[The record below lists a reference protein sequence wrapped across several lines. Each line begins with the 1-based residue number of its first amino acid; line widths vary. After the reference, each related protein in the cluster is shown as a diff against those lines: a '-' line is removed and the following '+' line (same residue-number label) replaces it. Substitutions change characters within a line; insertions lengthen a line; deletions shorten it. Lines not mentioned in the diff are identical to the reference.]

1 LGLRPFRF
9 GREFHAL
16 RGDKHGESF
25 QESLE
30 FSMTEPLPNVD
41 FATLVLSLSHSAL
54 VHLGQ
59 ADDPNDLESRIDLTL
74 ARHSVDL
81 IALLE
86 EKTKGNLTGQEER
99 LIGSVLVDL
108 RARMQELAA
117 DSAAKV
123 ST

>member
-1 LGLRPFRF
+1 MP
-9 GREFHAL
+9 
-16 RGDKHGESF
+16 
-25 QESLE
+25 
-30 FSMTEPLPNVD
+30 EPLPHVD

-59 ADDPNDLESRIDLTL
+59 ADDPNESSTEVDLTL
-74 ARHSVDL
+74 ARHSIDL

-108 RARMQELAA
+108 RARFADLAA
-117 DSAAKV
+117 EKGV
-123 ST
+123 KP

>member
-1 LGLRPFRF
+1 
-9 GREFHAL
+9 
-16 RGDKHGESF
+16 
-25 QESLE
+25 
-30 FSMTEPLPNVD
+30 MTEPLPNVD

-59 ADDPNDLESRIDLTL
+59 ADDPNELESRIDLTL

>member
-1 LGLRPFRF
+1 
-9 GREFHAL
+9 
-16 RGDKHGESF
+16 
-25 QESLE
+25 
-30 FSMTEPLPNVD
+30 MTETLPKVD

-59 ADDPNDLESRIDLTL
+59 ADGPDELESRIDLTL

-108 RARMQELAA
+108 RARMLELAA

>member
-1 LGLRPFRF
+1 
-9 GREFHAL
+9 
-16 RGDKHGESF
+16 
-25 QESLE
+25 
-30 FSMTEPLPNVD
+30 MTEPLPNVD
-41 FATLVLSLSHSAL
+41 VATLVLSLSHSAL

-59 ADDPNDLESRIDLTL
+59 ADDPNELESRIDLTL

-108 RARMQELAA
+108 RARLQELAA

>member
-1 LGLRPFRF
+1 
-9 GREFHAL
+9 
-16 RGDKHGESF
+16 
-25 QESLE
+25 
-30 FSMTEPLPNVD
+30 MTEPLPNVD

>member
-1 LGLRPFRF
+1 
-9 GREFHAL
+9 
-16 RGDKHGESF
+16 
-25 QESLE
+25 
-30 FSMTEPLPNVD
+30 MTEPLPNVD

-59 ADDPNDLESRIDLTL
+59 ADDPNELESRIDLTL

-108 RARMQELAA
+108 RARLQELAA

>member
-1 LGLRPFRF
+1 
-9 GREFHAL
+9 
-16 RGDKHGESF
+16 
-25 QESLE
+25 
-30 FSMTEPLPNVD
+30 MTEPLPNVD

-59 ADDPNDLESRIDLTL
+59 ADDPNELESRIDLTL

-108 RARMQELAA
+108 RARMLELAA

>member
-1 LGLRPFRF
+1 
-9 GREFHAL
+9 
-16 RGDKHGESF
+16 
-25 QESLE
+25 
-30 FSMTEPLPNVD
+30 MTEPLPNVD

-59 ADDPNDLESRIDLTL
+59 ADDPNELESRIDLTL

-108 RARMQELAA
+108 RTRMQELAA

>member
-1 LGLRPFRF
+1 
-9 GREFHAL
+9 
-16 RGDKHGESF
+16 
-25 QESLE
+25 
-30 FSMTEPLPNVD
+30 MTEPLPNVD

-59 ADDPNDLESRIDLTL
+59 ADDPDELESRIDLTL

-108 RARMQELAA
+108 RARMLELAA